1 MLDLLGDDK
10 PEKLTGIQVRC
21 KNSQGV
27 NEKIRTKQNFKC
39 KCSVENLEEITWIVK
54 SFDLKIRT
62 KQNFYCIC
70 SG

>member
-39 KCSVENLEEITWIVK
+39 KCSVENLEEII
-54 SFDLKIRT
+54 
-62 KQNFYCIC
+62 
-70 SG
+70 G